1 MYQLHPANR
10 RGRTYTGW
18 LDSYHT
24 FSFGSYHDP
33 RYMNFG
39 SLRVINDDIVAPGAG
54 FDMHPHD
61 NMEIVSIVLRGKL
74 QHRDNLGNGDVLK
87 PGDVQKMTAGSG
99 IIHSEFNPSDKE
111 PVHFLQIWIIPN
123 MLDLRPSYEQ
133 KAFNR
138 KNMTNQLTLLV
149 SPDGHNGSLEIH
161 QDAEIWQILLEENK
175 DTEFAINPSR
185 KIWIQVAEGSVSTNE
200 HLLVAGDGLAVSDE
214 EGIIRL
220 RGIDKLSNII
230 IFNLRT

>member
-138 KNMTNQLTLLV
+138 KSMTNRLTLLV

-161 QDAEIWQILLEENK
+161 QDAEIWQILLEDNK
-175 DTEFAINPSR
+175 DTEFAINHSR
-185 KIWIQVAEGSVSTNE
+185 KIWIQIAEGSVSTNE

-230 IFNLRT
+230 IFNLRA

>member
-39 SLRVINDDIVAPGAG
+39 SLRVINDDIVAPGTG

-87 PGDVQKMTAGSG
+87 PGDVQKNDRRLRYHTQRIQSIRQGTGPFSA
-99 IIHSEFNPSDKE
+99 
-111 PVHFLQIWIIPN
+111 N
-123 MLDLRPSYEQ
+123 MDSPQYARPS
-133 KAFNR
+133 
-138 KNMTNQLTLLV
+138 
-149 SPDGHNGSLEIH
+149 
-161 QDAEIWQILLEENK
+161 
-175 DTEFAINPSR
+175 
-185 KIWIQVAEGSVSTNE
+185 SV
-200 HLLVAGDGLAVSDE
+200 L
-214 EGIIRL
+214 
-220 RGIDKLSNII
+220 
-230 IFNLRT
+230 

>member
-138 KNMTNQLTLLV
+138 KSMTNRLTLLV

-175 DTEFAINPSR
+175 DTEFAINHSR

-200 HLLVAGDGLAVSDE
+200 HLLVAGDGLAVSD
-214 EGIIRL
+214 
-220 RGIDKLSNII
+220 
-230 IFNLRT
+230 

>member
-1 MYQLHPANR
+1 
-10 RGRTYTGW
+10 
-18 LDSYHT
+18 
-24 FSFGSYHDP
+24 
-33 RYMNFG
+33 MNFG
-39 SLRVINDDIVAPGAG
+39 SLRVINDDIVAPGTG

-138 KNMTNQLTLLV
+138 KSMTNRLTLLV

-161 QDAEIWQILLEENK
+161 QDAEIWHILLEENK
-175 DTEFAINPSR
+175 DTEFAINHSR
-185 KIWIQVAEGSVSTNE
+185 KIWIQVAEGSV
-200 HLLVAGDGLAVSDE
+200 
-214 EGIIRL
+214 
-220 RGIDKLSNII
+220 
-230 IFNLRT
+230 

>member
-61 NMEIVSIVLRGKL
+61 NME
-74 QHRDNLGNGDVLK
+74 HR
-87 PGDVQKMTAGSG
+87 S
-99 IIHSEFNPSDKE
+99 
-111 PVHFLQIWIIPN
+111 
-123 MLDLRPSYEQ
+123 
-133 KAFNR
+133 
-138 KNMTNQLTLLV
+138 
-149 SPDGHNGSLEIH
+149 
-161 QDAEIWQILLEENK
+161 
-175 DTEFAINPSR
+175 SR
-185 KIWIQVAEGSVSTNE
+185 KVTAQRQSWQ
-200 HLLVAGDGLAVSDE
+200 
-214 EGIIRL
+214 R
-220 RGIDKLSNII
+220 
-230 IFNLRT
+230 

>member
-138 KNMTNQLTLLV
+138 KSMTNRLTLLV
-149 SPDGHNGSLEIH
+149 SPDGLTVLSKFTRMPRYGRFYWKKTKTPNLPLITAAKSG
-161 QDAEIWQILLEENK
+161 
-175 DTEFAINPSR
+175 FRSR
-185 KIWIQVAEGSVSTNE
+185 KVPSQPM
-200 HLLVAGDGLAVSDE
+200 
-214 EGIIRL
+214 
-220 RGIDKLSNII
+220 NICW
-230 IFNLRT
+230 

>member
-138 KNMTNQLTLLV
+138 KSMTNRLTLLV
-149 SPDGHNGSLEIH
+149 
-161 QDAEIWQILLEENK
+161 
-175 DTEFAINPSR
+175 
-185 KIWIQVAEGSVSTNE
+185 
-200 HLLVAGDGLAVSDE
+200 
-214 EGIIRL
+214 
-220 RGIDKLSNII
+220 
-230 IFNLRT
+230 